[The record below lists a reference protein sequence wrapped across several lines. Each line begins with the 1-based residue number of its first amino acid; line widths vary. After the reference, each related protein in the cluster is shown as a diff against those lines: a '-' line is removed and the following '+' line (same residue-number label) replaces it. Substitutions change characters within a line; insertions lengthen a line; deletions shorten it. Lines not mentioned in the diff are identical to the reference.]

1 MKKTQRKDA
10 FRNISKQFVSY
21 FSIIVISMLAVTAFL
36 GINYSADALIG
47 NASDYMNRLS
57 FRDAEITSTMLV
69 TENDIEAI
77 RNMEGISEAEGVYQT
92 STKLLGKT
100 SNLSVSVISAP
111 QRISLPEI
119 RQGCMPVS
127 ASDCALE
134 LEIME
139 KMGLS
144 VGDTVEIG
152 SVGGKPAPYLRHTTF
167 RISGSFVH
175 ADHYAKESFASGSR
189 YIIVTEDAFDAEALD
204 GCFTKAL
211 VRYDKPNTMRRIGR
225 EYDALSAEVFPR
237 LNQLAEERASI
248 RDAEVRERYAQ
259 SIQEGQEQLDEAK
272 QKLDDGRKQLD
283 DSAKLIASNE
293 KKLAA
298 GKKKLD
304 SAWKQLEAGRK
315 KLQTAKSKLNAG
327 KKKLDAAEKELKAAI
342 DQVVSGTDYA
352 GNSAAYT
359 RKIKNYLAKNSVD
372 KLDSETSELLPQEVT
387 DSEAYQS
394 NYPSIKS
401 KAKQYSD
408 GLKQY
413 NNGLKQYNRG
423 LKQYNKG
430 LKEYKSGLA
439 QYRSGVKKLN
449 NAKTEL
455 KKGEKEY
462 AEKLTEYQDGEK
474 ELQKAKDDLAALKE
488 CRWVVLDAESN
499 PSYVHAKSSAEN
511 IRKLALTFAL
521 LFVLVGIL
529 VIYATVAR
537 IIDEQRKL
545 VGTVKALGFYNRE
558 AAVKYLL
565 FGLSGTF
572 FGMVLGTALSYFVLQ
587 KMVLT
592 AHAQFYV
599 TDGIPSRFHV
609 ALTAAAFAVGIL
621 IAAISVWWA
630 CAGLIRHSAIELMK
644 DKMPSQNVIAAP
656 KKNGRSSLYS
666 RLILRNIRIDI
677 RRVCVTVVSVAGCC
691 ALLVIGFTLRHGIG
705 TAVEKQYH
713 EILRYDQRV
722 VFDRNLSKTA
732 EENIQAFLDE
742 KNVSYTKMH
751 SRSMSFNAGRKITAG
766 QMICADK
773 ESIAQILHMLDPK
786 TGEQMI
792 PGEHGICIMR
802 RTAEYYHVN
811 VGDTVIL
818 YDASMQPYEVTV
830 EGIYQYYTGI
840 GFVMTKDAYQEVF
853 GTQARDNS
861 FLLHDCKDIS
871 GFSDELR
878 NIKGVVSISSNV
890 SLYRSALNALTAL
903 RYIILV
909 LIIAAGV
916 MAYFILMNLANMYIN
931 QKKRE
936 LTVMRVNGFT
946 TREVISYVAREAVV
960 TTIIGIL
967 LGIAVGAVCGYLILR
982 FVEHPSAGF
991 YLTPSLSSWLYAAG
1005 ITTLYSIG
1013 IYALSLRKVKDLKLT
1028 DIV

>member
-211 VRYDKPNTMRRIGR
+211 VRYDKPDTMRMIGR

-315 KLQTAKSKLNAG
+315 KLQTAKSELNAG

-474 ELQKAKDDLAALKE
+474 KLQKAKDDLAALKE

-599 TDGIPSRFHV
+599 TNGIPLRFNIP
-609 ALTAAAFAVGIL
+609 LTAAAFAVGIL
-621 IAAISVWWA
+621 IAAFSVWWA
-630 CAGLIRHSAIELMK
+630 CGGLVRHSAIELMK
-644 DKMPSQNVIAAP
+644 DKMPAQKVIAAP

-666 RLILRNIRIDI
+666 RLILRNIRMDI

-722 VFDRNLSKTA
+722 VFDRNLSKKA
-732 EENIQAFLDE
+732 EEDIQAFLDE

-751 SRSMSFNAGRKITAG
+751 SRSVS
-766 QMICADK
+766 
-773 ESIAQILHMLDPK
+773 
-786 TGEQMI
+786 EQMI

-818 YDASMQPYEVTV
+818 YDSSMQPYEVTV

-840 GFVMTKDAYQEVF
+840 GFVMTKEAYQEVF